1 MALTPEGKVKQK
13 IRKFLDTLPRCWHFA
28 PVSNGL
34 GVAGIPDILCVI
46 NGRFVGIECKAPGKE
61 LNTTANQDRVI
72 ESINKAGGVAFVASS
87 LDVVLVVLKIEGLH
101 T

>member
-1 MALTPEGKVKQK
+1 MALTPEGKVKQQ

-28 PVSNGL
+28 PVSNGM

-61 LNTTANQDRVI
+61 NNTTANQDKALAA
-72 ESINKAGGVAFVASS
+72 INKAGGVGFVSS
-87 LDVVLVVLKIEGLH
+87 NLEVVMRVLEIEGLYP
-101 T
+101 